1 MSQNLTSITV
11 SFSSSSHFGTVTI
24 TMKDNLPQYDE
35 DFQLDM
41 VNMSYGVA
49 ICLGALVY
57 LVFLFFTLPKGR

>member
-1 MSQNLTSITV
+1 
-11 SFSSSSHFGTVTI
+11 
-24 TMKDNLPQYDE
+24 MKDKLPQYDE

-57 LVFLFFTLPKGR
+57 LVFYTPKRKVKIMLLGRKRTSDDLSLNRWLF

>member
-1 MSQNLTSITV
+1 
-11 SFSSSSHFGTVTI
+11 
-24 TMKDNLPQYDE
+24 MKDKLPQYDE

-57 LVFLFFTLPKGR
+57 LVFLFVDFVLELRERIP